1 MQVCPTKLKARLSY
15 GAANLSSQHDI
26 FEAGERSKAMQPERR
41 QTGTAA
47 RWSMRSLL
55 ALVTTGCLTG
65 CASLLPTS
73 KTEMKMPWQNYA
85 EAKATFDRIIVQR
98 TTIDELNAMAI
109 NADVTPNIVS
119 LNHTDLLRRL
129 ANVPLLDPGM
139 LDDGLRACLIKRQ
152 KCTGLEIEQTH
163 TERERIG
170 SFWLDVLGFRQDTS
184 VTGWRFNAV
193 IVLDENVVIFKVW
206 SGQPNIRRLEEER
219 NPLGPLQGV
228 GAALIRKLY

>member
-1 MQVCPTKLKARLSY
+1 MQPVPSQT
-15 GAANLSSQHDI
+15 GAA
-26 FEAGERSKAMQPERR
+26 
-41 QTGTAA
+41 TGFA
-47 RWSMRSLL
+47 MRSWL
-55 ALVTTGCLTG
+55 ALAALSCLAG

-73 KTEMKMPWQNYA
+73 KVEMKMPWQNYA
-85 EAKATFDRIIVQR
+85 EAKATFDRIIIR
-98 TTIDELNAMAI
+98 HTTIDELNAMAI
-109 NADVTPNIVS
+109 SAEATPNIVS

-170 SFWLDVLGFRQDTS
+170 SFWLDVLGFRQETS
-184 VTGWRFNAV
+184 VSGWRFNAV

-228 GAALIRKLY
+228 GAALMRKLY

>member
-1 MQVCPTKLKARLSY
+1 MKEPLVS
-15 GAANLSSQHDI
+15 AA
-26 FEAGERSKAMQPERR
+26 GRAMLM
-41 QTGTAA
+41 
-47 RWSMRSLL
+47 WL
-55 ALVTTGCLTG
+55 ALAALSCLEG

-73 KTEMKMPWQNYA
+73 KVEMKMPWQNYA
-85 EAKATFDRIIVQR
+85 EAKATFDRIIIQR

-119 LNHTDLLRRL
+119 LNQTDLLRRL

-170 SFWLDVLGFRQDTS
+170 SFWLDVLGFRQETS

-206 SGQPNIRRLEEER
+206 SGQPNIRKREEER
-219 NPLGPLQGV
+219 NPLGPLQGI
-228 GAALIRKLY
+228 GSALIRKLY

>member
-1 MQVCPTKLKARLSY
+1 MGV
-15 GAANLSSQHDI
+15 
-26 FEAGERSKAMQPERR
+26 
-41 QTGTAA
+41 
-47 RWSMRSLL
+47 WL
-55 ALVTTGCLTG
+55 ALGALSCIAG

-73 KTEMKMPWQNYA
+73 KVEMKMPWQNYA
-85 EAKATFDRIIVQR
+85 EAKATFDRIIIQH

-109 NADVTPNIVS
+109 NADVTPNIVL
-119 LNHTDLLRRL
+119 LNQTDLLRRL

-170 SFWLDVLGFRQDTS
+170 SFWLDVLGFRQEAS

-206 SGQPNIRRLEEER
+206 SGQPNIRKREEER
-219 NPLGPLQGV
+219 NPLGPLQGF
-228 GAALIRKLY
+228 GSALIRKLY